1 MGGPQGEDSYQR
13 DLGRGLGSFLGE
25 GQLCERGGL
34 HLHAKVLGSPL
45 RNEILN
51 VEYE

>member
-13 DLGRGLGSFLGE
+13 DLRGLGSFLGE

-45 RNEILN
+45 RNENI
-51 VEYE
+51 EC